1 MGLAERRRALGYSQ
15 EELAHALGVDR
26 RTVGRWEGR
35 TTTPQPPLRPR
46 LAELLHLDLDELDAL
61 VGQPQAVRPESAGPP
76 PRDHHGSGDLDDMI
90 RRQFLR
96 AITVTSALRRSASP
110 MPHHIHSPTRV

>member
-35 TTTPQPPLRPR
+35 TT
-46 LAELLHLDLDELDAL
+46 
-61 VGQPQAVRPESAGPP
+61 
-76 PRDHHGSGDLDDMI
+76 
-90 RRQFLR
+90 
-96 AITVTSALRRSASP
+96 
-110 MPHHIHSPTRV
+110 

>member
-61 VGQPQAVRPESAGPP
+61 GGTA
-76 PRDHHGSGDLDDMI
+76 
-90 RRQFLR
+90 
-96 AITVTSALRRSASP
+96 TS
-110 MPHHIHSPTRV
+110 SPTGVGRAAASRPPWLRGPRRHDPTPVPARHHRHQCPGGPAPR